1 MDLFL
6 YDLKI
11 RFFNFQSP
19 APFFKK
25 QGLYLEWTNEQGTQF
40 ISDVCLL
47 PGFSQETYS
56 DVLAQIDL
64 LQKKQIDPLKLVPSL
79 HFALNHPL
87 EKGTRAIPQKYQGLI
102 QKKSLNEDLNKIPL
116 FDTLKIK
123 TKDFAAKELINF
135 LLKLYKTHKI
145 RLDAN
150 RGPLDPVLVE
160 FLKEHQYVYEYIE
173 EPIFDQKN
181 IDFLKIALDETIY
194 LNQSFPNFLNI
205 KAIIYKPTLC
215 GGISRINQYLNNY
228 PVIISSCYE
237 STIGIKRIIQ
247 LHQHLFNDPLM
258 AIGID
263 TIPIQ
268 DPFKLLDKKP
278 PYVLSLENNIFL

>member
-11 RFFNFQSP
+11 RFFHFQSP
-19 APFFKK
+19 PPFFKK
-25 QGLYLEWTNEQGTQF
+25 QGLYLEWKNEFGTEL

-47 PGFSQETYS
+47 GGFNQETYT

-64 LQKKQIDPLKLVPSL
+64 LQKKQIDPSELLPSL

-87 EKGTRAIPQKYQGLI
+87 EKGAKIAPQKYQGLI
-102 QKKSLNEDLNKIPL
+102 HKNTLIKDPHKIPL

-123 TKDFAAKELINF
+123 IKDFSTKELID
-135 LLKLYKTHKI
+135 LMLELSKTHKI

-150 RGPLDPVLVE
+150 RYHLDQTLIE
-160 FLKEHQYVYEYIE
+160 FLKEYEHIYEYIE
-173 EPIFDQKN
+173 EPIFHQKD
-181 IDFLKIALDETIY
+181 IDCLKIALDETIY
-194 LNQSFPNFLNI
+194 LNEPFPNFLNI

-215 GGISRINQYLNNY
+215 GGISRIKQHLNQY
-228 PVIISSCYE
+228 PVIMSSCYE

-247 LHQHLFNDPLM
+247 LHQQLFNAPLM

-263 TIPIQ
+263 TIPIE

-278 PYVLSLENNIFL
+278 PYVLSVENNVFL